1 MNRIGETALGRVMAA
16 VRESRLVDATRLIQ
30 NALSATGRST
40 DESPGRSAS
49 ARDDAHG
56 HTSRLST
63 TRRTGL
69 AETLKSITAFKSRL
83 PARRPVTSPSPIA
96 NTQFLLRRHDSPAG
110 SRAYW
115 LFLPSTTQPRG
126 LVVMLHGCKQTAED
140 YALGTDMNAVA
151 ERHGLLVA
159 YPEQPSTENPM
170 SCWNWFRPQD
180 QSRQD
185 GEAAVLADL
194 ARSVILAHGLQRET
208 AWIAGLSAGGAM
220 AVVLGATYP
229 DVFSAVGVHSG
240 LPYRCASDANSA
252 FAAMRGQHRPRRSA
266 SAKHSFEPRL
276 VVFHG
281 SADQTVAASNAALLW
296 NDALPSKGEGKIV
309 SGARTSRGRDV
320 QFRAFVG
327 ASGKILLEEWIIDG
341 AGHAWSGGNPA
352 GSYAEAQGPS
362 ASEEMVRFFLET
374 PGRS

>member
-1 MNRIGETALGRVMAA
+1 MTKIGETALGRVMAA
-16 VRESRLVDATRLIQ
+16 VRELRLVDATRLIQ
-30 NALSATGRST
+30 NALSSTGRST
-40 DESPGRSAS
+40 DESPARSTRSREDVHA
-49 ARDDAHG
+49 

-69 AETLKSITAFKSRL
+69 AETLKSITAFKSPL
-83 PARRPVTSPSPIA
+83 PVRRPVTSPSHIA
-96 NTQFLLRRHDSPAG
+96 NTQFLLRRHDSPTG

-115 LFLPSTTQPRG
+115 LFVPSTTRPRG

-159 YPEQPSTENPM
+159 YPEQPSTENPL

-180 QSRQD
+180 QARQD
-185 GEAAVLADL
+185 GEAAILADL
-194 ARSVILAHGLQRET
+194 ARSVILAHGLESET

-252 FAAMRGQHRPRRSA
+252 FAAMRGQHQPRRSA

-281 SADQTVAASNAALLW
+281 SADQTVAATNATLLW
-296 NDALPSKGEGKIV
+296 NDALPSKGQGRIV
-309 SGARTSRGRDV
+309 SGARASGGRDV

-327 ASGKILLEEWIIDG
+327 ASGKTLLEEWIING

>member
-1 MNRIGETALGRVMAA
+1 MTKIGGTALGRVMAA
-16 VRESRLVDATRLIQ
+16 VRESRLVEATRLIQ
-30 NALSATGRST
+30 SALSAAGHSTDEPSGRST
-40 DESPGRSAS
+40 SQREGFHAQAS
-49 ARDDAHG
+49 RMPVVH
-56 HTSRLST
+56 
-63 TRRTGL
+63 RTGL
-69 AETLKSITAFKSRL
+69 AETLKSITAFKSPL
-83 PARRPVTSPSPIA
+83 PIPRPVKSPSHIA
-96 NTQFLLRRHDSPAG
+96 NTQFLLRRHDSPTG
-110 SRAYW
+110 SREYW
-115 LFLPSTTQPRG
+115 LFVPSTKQPRG

-140 YALGTDMNAVA
+140 FALGTDMNAVA

-185 GEAAVLADL
+185 GEAAVLAGL
-194 ARSVILAHGLQRET
+194 ARSVILEHGLEGEG

-252 FAAMRGQHRPRRSA
+252 FAAMRGQHRPRGSA
-266 SAKHSFEPRL
+266 NAHHTFEPRL

-281 SADQTVAASNAALLW
+281 SDDQTVTATNAAILW
-296 NDALPSKGEGKIV
+296 NDALPSKGQGKTV
-309 SGARTSRGRDV
+309 SGSRTSGGRDV
-320 QFRAFVG
+320 QHRALV
-327 ASGKILLEEWIIDG
+327 APSGKILLEEWIIDG

-352 GSYAEAQGPS
+352 GSYADAKGPS
-362 ASEEMVRFFLET
+362 ASEQMVRFFRDT
-374 PGRS
+374 PDRG